1 MKFNMRTLKDKRKF
15 GKGKKPKNRNCKVFG
30 ACYGKEYQKWKRKL
44 IKQIKHKL
52 LFNISLNEEETN
64 NLWRISN

>member
-1 MKFNMRTLKDKRKF
+1 MKALKDKRKF

-30 ACYGKEYQKWKRKL
+30 ICDGKEYRKQKRQL

-52 LFNISLNEEETN
+52 LFCIPLDEEEIKYN
-64 NLWRISN
+64 DLWKLGLQY